1 MQYQR
6 FLCRRDVRR
15 GEDNNAT
22 KDVPTQYSTIEI
34 SVWQEKSATEEFT
47 LGLGLLGGKYGFGG
61 IRREGIGGRGGWAV
75 EGKVLGFVVPDGAEE
90 GVVVG
95 GALGGDLPEEKIDVA
110 RGGDGRAFRGVVRG
124 ESGDHHRLAPHQFSL
139 QASLRR

>member
-6 FLCRRDVRR
+6 FLGRRDGRR
-15 GEDNNAT
+15 GEDKNAT

-61 IRREGIGGRGGWAV
+61 IRREGIGGRGGWVV
-75 EGKVLGFVVPDGAEE
+75 EGEVLGFVVPDGAEE

-95 GALGGDLPEEKIDVA
+95 GALGGDLPQEKIDMA
-110 RGGDGRAFRGVVRG
+110 RGGDGRAFRGVLGG
-124 ESGDHHRLAPHQFSL
+124 EGSVVALDGS
-139 QASLRR
+139 SC